1 MLCSHQVFVCHH
13 QCHAVSIGYVCIT
26 TVIIIIAIIII
37 AIIIVIIIIAIITAM
52 QLSSSS

>member
-52 QLSSSS
+52 QLSSS